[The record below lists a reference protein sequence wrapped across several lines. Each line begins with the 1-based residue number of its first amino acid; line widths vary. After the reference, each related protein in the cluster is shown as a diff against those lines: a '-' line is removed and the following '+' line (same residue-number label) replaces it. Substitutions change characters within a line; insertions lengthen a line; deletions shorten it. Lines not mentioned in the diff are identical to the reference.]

1 MTLLQHIEALNAR
14 ADLMME
20 QEQGLWMSK
29 YTDDMSHWAE
39 MGVYTVEDFTRY
51 ELINGISDAS
61 KDLYGCRMR
70 LAWDEMDIEDLEQT
84 YENICA
90 QLRLQYEM
98 EHIIDVAPVAD
109 DYESDFVKSQKEYG
123 SWDTIYLDSVVRKG
137 KSGDY
142 YLKRGYIVGKSF
154 DSPLAGKF
162 CGWVDNLNT
171 GKCVMKI
178 EDTVKTP
185 IEETA

>member
-98 EHIIDVAPVAD
+98 EKEAEALAAEWKKGLPD
-109 DYESDFVKSQKEYG
+109 DCEPLPYEEY
-123 SWDTIYLDSVVRKG
+123 
-137 KSGDY
+137 
-142 YLKRGYIVGKSF
+142 
-154 DSPLAGKF
+154 
-162 CGWVDNLNT
+162 VDL
-171 GKCVMKI
+171 
-178 EDTVKTP
+178 
-185 IEETA
+185 EETV

>member
-29 YTDDMSHWAE
+29 YTDDMSHWAD

-98 EHIIDVAPVAD
+98 EKEAEALAAEWKKGLPD
-109 DYESDFVKSQKEYG
+109 DCEPLPYEDYA
-123 SWDTIYLDSVVRKG
+123 YL
-137 KSGDY
+137 
-142 YLKRGYIVGKSF
+142 
-154 DSPLAGKF
+154 
-162 CGWVDNLNT
+162 
-171 GKCVMKI
+171 
-178 EDTVKTP
+178 ETV
-185 IEETA
+185 